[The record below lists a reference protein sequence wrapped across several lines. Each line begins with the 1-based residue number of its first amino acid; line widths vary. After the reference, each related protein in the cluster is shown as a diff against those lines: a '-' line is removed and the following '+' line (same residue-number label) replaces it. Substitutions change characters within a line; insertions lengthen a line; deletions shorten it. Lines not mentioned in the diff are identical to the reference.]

1 MITCANKAHGMGGA
15 YVTRQASLTDDAR
28 TLREQVA
35 QAAIYVAGHV
45 DQLIPDTDAYGN
57 VIECGCDVTI
67 HADRMGIATV
77 EVRFDVFP
85 IERGSHGA

>member
-28 TLREQVA
+28 TLREQIA
-35 QAAIYVAGHV
+35 QAAVYVAGHV
-45 DQLIPDTDAYGN
+45 DQLIPDTDAVAVLDG
-57 VIECGCDVTI
+57 GCDVTI

-77 EVRFDVFP
+77 EVRAEYVP
-85 IERGSHGA
+85 VERGSHGA

>member
-35 QAAIYVAGHV
+35 QAATYVAGHV
-45 DQLIPDTDAYGN
+45 DQLIPDTDA
-57 VIECGCDVTI
+57 VTVLEDGCDVTI

-77 EVRFDVFP
+77 EVRTEYVP
-85 IERGSHGA
+85 VERRSHGA

>member
-28 TLREQVA
+28 TLREQIA
-35 QAAIYVAGHV
+35 QAAVYVAGHV
-45 DQLIPDTDAYGN
+45 DQLVPDTDAVTVLEG
-57 VIECGCDVTI
+57 GCDVTI

-77 EVRFDVFP
+77 EVRAEYAPV
-85 IERGSHGA
+85 ERRA

>member
-28 TLREQVA
+28 TLREQIA

-45 DQLIPDTDAYGN
+45 DQLVPDTDAVAVLDG
-57 VIECGCDVTI
+57 GCDVTI
-67 HADRMGIATV
+67 HVDRMGIATV
-77 EVRFDVFP
+77 EVRAEYVP

>member
-45 DQLIPDTDAYGN
+45 DQLVPDTDAVAVLEG
-57 VIECGCDVTI
+57 GCDVTS

-77 EVRFDVFP
+77 EVRAGYVP
-85 IERGSHGA
+85 VERGSHGA

>member
-15 YVTRQASLTDDAR
+15 HVTRQASLTDDAR

-35 QAAIYVAGHV
+35 QAAVYVAGHV
-45 DQLIPDTDAYGN
+45 DQLVPDTDAVAVLDG
-57 VIECGCDVTI
+57 GCDVTI

-77 EVRFDVFP
+77 EVRYEYVP

>member
-28 TLREQVA
+28 TLREQIA
-35 QAAIYVAGHV
+35 QAAVYVAGHV
-45 DQLIPDTDAYGN
+45 DQLVPDTDAVAVLDG
-57 VIECGCDVTI
+57 GCDVTI

-77 EVRFDVFP
+77 EVRAEYVP

>member
-35 QAAIYVAGHV
+35 RAAIYVAGHV
-45 DQLIPDTDAYGN
+45 DQLIPDTDAVTVLDG
-57 VIECGCDVTI
+57 GCDVTI
-67 HADRMGIATV
+67 HADRMGISTV
-77 EVRFDVFP
+77 EVRAEYVP
-85 IERGSHGA
+85 IERGA

>member
-15 YVTRQASLTDDAR
+15 HVTRQASLTDDAR

-35 QAAIYVAGHV
+35 QAAVYVAGHV
-45 DQLIPDTDAYGN
+45 DQLVPDTDAVAVLEG
-57 VIECGCDVTI
+57 GCDVTI

-77 EVRFDVFP
+77 EVRAEYVP
-85 IERGSHGA
+85 VERGSHGA

>member
-28 TLREQVA
+28 TLREQIA
-35 QAAIYVAGHV
+35 QAAVYVAGHV
-45 DQLIPDTDAYGN
+45 DQLIPDTDAVAVLDGS
-57 VIECGCDVTI
+57 CDVTI
-67 HADRMGIATV
+67 HADHMGIATV
-77 EVRFDVFP
+77 EVRAEYAP

>member
-28 TLREQVA
+28 TLREQIA

-45 DQLIPDTDAYGN
+45 DQLIPDTDAVAVLDG
-57 VIECGCDVTI
+57 GCDVTI
-67 HADRMGIATV
+67 HADHMGIAIV
-77 EVRFDVFP
+77 EVRAEYVP

>member
-45 DQLIPDTDAYGN
+45 DQLVPDTDAVAVLEG
-57 VIECGCDVTI
+57 GCDVTI

-77 EVRFDVFP
+77 EVRAGYVP
-85 IERGSHGA
+85 VERGSHGA